1 MQGGRQGVTLIEG
14 LRNGAARLAHSG
26 IVDSDAE
33 QAAGTEG
40 QGAAEHRS
48 EQGWGLPRAT
58 GVEEVFPGP
67 TTVLAAVG
75 PDDARQAA
83 PAQAHQGT
91 QGLADGAVKGTRLRE
106 TGAPVGHEGEPSGE
120 QGPGASGRRPNVFLS
135 VRMKRSPRAI
145 FLVREETRL
154 SRSTVR

>member
-1 MQGGRQGVTLIEG
+1 MERPVLRTRVSSTATPSKRPEQKARARRSIGANRVGGSHGQREWRKYSLDQ
-14 LRNGAARLAHSG
+14 LRC
-26 IVDSDAE
+26 
-33 QAAGTEG
+33 
-40 QGAAEHRS
+40 
-48 EQGWGLPRAT
+48 WP
-58 GVEEVFPGP
+58 PW
-67 TTVLAAVG
+67 G